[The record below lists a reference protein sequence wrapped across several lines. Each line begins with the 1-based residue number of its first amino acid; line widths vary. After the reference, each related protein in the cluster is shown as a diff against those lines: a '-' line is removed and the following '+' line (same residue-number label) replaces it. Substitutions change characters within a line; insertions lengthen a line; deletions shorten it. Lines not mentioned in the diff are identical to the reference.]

1 MNTSVDHLLSVIS
14 SQIEGSSEPSIAS
27 SGLLWYHFTR
37 YQAQPNPEYVSQ
49 ILQQWQAILERTVTE
64 KRATSALIITETL
77 QTQGWVTSELAS
89 KVQAYDAQLLNDT
102 LDWLADPL
110 WENLYRSAEV
120 GYYLA
125 HQSKKDS
132 LIKWIDMFIVQ
143 ANPDH
148 YFDSYV
154 QRDPVFLLG
163 VEGLTGVLLM
173 LETVARSS
181 QQDALYQIL
190 RNGVSHLLSFR
201 QEVDFSARQY
211 AVFPRLANVAHQTSL
226 WSGLLGWS
234 GSDLTQALLLYR
246 IAALLEDTSLRKTAD
261 LIGLNTLL
269 RQKQPETT
277 TDSANFHHGAAGIA
291 QCYRALYEASGLEAY
306 QQGYAYWIEQIKQH
320 LSAEDKPSY
329 EAHDLL
335 HGLVGIALVLL
346 SYQHSESLDWE
357 RVVLL

>member
-1 MNTSVDHLLSVIS
+1 M
-14 SQIEGSSEPSIAS
+14 
-27 SGLLWYHFTR
+27 WYYFT
-37 YQAQPNPEYVSQ
+37 QHQVQPAHQYVPQ
-49 ILQQWQAILERTVTE
+49 ILQQWQAVIERAIAG
-64 KRATSALIITETL
+64 KHATSALLITGTL
-77 QTQGWVTSELAS
+77 QTHGWITPELAS
-89 KVQAYDAQLLNDT
+89 KVEAYDTQLLSDA
-102 LDWLADPL
+102 LDWLADPS

-125 HQSKKDS
+125 HRSKEDP
-132 LIKWIDMFIVQ
+132 LTEWIDTFIAQ
-143 ANPDH
+143 AEPNC

-154 QRDPVFLLG
+154 QQEPVFLLG
-163 VEGLTGVLLM
+163 VEGFTGVLLM
-173 LETVARSS
+173 LETVARSR

-201 QEVDFSARQY
+201 HEVDFSARQY

-246 IAALLEDTSLRKTAD
+246 VAALLEDASLRKTAD

-269 RQKQPETT
+269 RQKQPETI
-277 TDSANFHHGAAGIA
+277 TDSTNFYHGTAGIA
-291 QCYRALYEASGLEAY
+291 QCYRALYEASGQEAY
-306 QQGYAYWIEQIKQH
+306 QQGYAYWIEQTTQH
-320 LSAEDKPSY
+320 LSAEDEPSY
-329 EAHDLL
+329 EVHDLL
-335 HGLVGIALVLL
+335 HGWVGIALVLL